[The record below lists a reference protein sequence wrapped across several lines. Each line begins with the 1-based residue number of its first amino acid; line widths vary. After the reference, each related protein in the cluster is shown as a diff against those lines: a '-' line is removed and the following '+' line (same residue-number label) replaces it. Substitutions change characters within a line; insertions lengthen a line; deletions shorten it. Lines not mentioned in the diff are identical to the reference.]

1 MESYLFDNACEDF
14 LHYLKYVRRLSEHT
28 ITAYGQDL
36 RTFSAYCNTT
46 YALNDPAQVRGI
58 HIRSWLS
65 ELKSA
70 GLSARSLRR
79 KRSAL
84 QAFFLFLRR
93 LDKLDRNPMRE
104 VLLPKVSTK
113 LPQFLEEEQVESLAL
128 NAVFPEELEGQTH
141 RLILDLLYQSGMR
154 RAEVIGLSDQDVDW
168 SRKELRVNGK
178 GGKQRILPL
187 QPTLLNELK
196 QYVELKRKIFAEPTE
211 KLLTLKSGK
220 KLYDQYVY
228 RVVKKYLAVVTTLEK
243 KSPHVLRHSF
253 ASHLLNNGAS
263 LMAIKDLLGHSSLAA
278 TQVYTHLNIEKL
290 KSEYRKAHP
299 KADSI

>member
-1 MESYLFDNACEDF
+1 MENDTFEIACEDF

-28 ITAYGQDL
+28 VLAYGRDIGAFSSFCSVQYEL
-36 RTFSAYCNTT
+36 RH
-46 YALNDPAQVRGI
+46 PAGVNGI

-84 QAFFLFLRR
+84 QALFLYLKRQG
-93 LDKLDRNPMRE
+93 KVTVNPLRQ
-104 VLLPKVSTK
+104 VLLPKVPAR
-113 LPQFLEEEQVESLAL
+113 LPRFLEEDQVERLTL
-128 NAVFPEELEGQTH
+128 DAVLPEDLEGRTH

-154 RAEVIGLSDQDVDW
+154 RAELVGLAEQDVDW
-168 SRKELRVNGK
+168 ARKEVRVHGK

-187 QPTLLNELK
+187 QTTLLEDLRG
-196 QYVELKRKIFAEPTE
+196 YIELKRKIFAEPTE

-220 KLYDQYVY
+220 PLYDQYVY
-228 RVVKKYLAVVTTLEK
+228 RVVKKYLSGITTLEK

-263 LMAIKDLLGHSSLAA
+263 MMAIKDLLGHSSLAS

-299 KADSI
+299 KSG